1 VRAKERD
8 VQTLHN
14 VCAPVTAALLYFL
27 QISTRVKLGVSR
39 VCGTQK
45 GLFLLLLEATA
56 ASDQRRRH
64 RLPDAREIFAVA
76 ARVIFSLLSLSLS
89 LSIGK
94 WVGKQAAAV
103 DQPASCNSRPS
114 QPQLK

>member
-89 LSIGK
+89 IGK